1 MEKLLC
7 FAWGWAA
14 GCLAMTIY
22 YNAKGLIR
30 SRSEWY
36 RFRKAKGYE
45 VPDNWREELDDD

>member
-30 SRSEWY
+30 PETY
-36 RFRKAKGYE
+36 YTLKKGRI
-45 VPDNWREELDDD
+45 VGLSGGGQ